1 MANGISS
8 GVGNATPAASGA
20 PTPGTR
26 VWLLREGGFG
36 RIVAVG
42 QGGLVCRVR
51 LERQDLV
58 VDQLGCEL
66 LPLEDAGAA

>member
-8 GVGNATPAASGA
+8 GVGSASPAASGA

-36 RIVAVG
+36 RIIAVG

-51 LERQDLV
+51 LERRDLV

-66 LPLEDAGAA
+66 LPLEDADAA

>member
-8 GVGNATPAASGA
+8 GVGNAAPAASGA

-51 LERQDLV
+51 LEGHDLV
-58 VDQLGCEL
+58 IDQLGCEL
-66 LPLEDAGAA
+66 LPLEDADAA